1 MNLVTAPDN
10 TDVQHTDIQLTLSW
24 ADAERLRMTVPWLL
38 RALADRP
45 TAPPRM
51 RERRR
56 KAYTALE
63 SVLSALSDQLPPVE
77 QARESQ

>member
-10 TDVQHTDIQLTLSW
+10 TDAQHAEIQLTLSW
-24 ADAERLRMTVPWLL
+24 ADAERLRLTVPWLL

-45 TAPPRM
+45 TAPPRQ

-56 KAYTALE
+56 KASTALE
-63 SVLSALSDQLPPVE
+63 SLLTALSAQLRPAE
-77 QARESQ
+77 QSHESQ

>member
-24 ADAERLRMTVPWLL
+24 ADAERLRTTVPWLL

-45 TAPPRM
+45 TTPPRM
-51 RERRR
+51 RERRL

-63 SVLSALSDQLPPVE
+63 SLLTALSAQLRPAE
-77 QARESQ
+77 QSHESQ

>member
-1 MNLVTAPDN
+1 MSLVTASDN
-10 TDVQHTDIQLTLSW
+10 TDVQHTEIQLTLSW
-24 ADAERLRMTVPWLL
+24 AEAERLRITVPWVL

-63 SVLSALSDQLPPVE
+63 SLLTALSAQLRPAE
-77 QARESQ
+77 QSHESQ

>member
-1 MNLVTAPDN
+1 MNLVSAPDN
-10 TDVQHTDIQLTLSW
+10 TDVQHPEIQLTLSW
-24 ADAERLRMTVPWLL
+24 ADAERLRITVPWVL

-63 SVLSALSDQLPPVE
+63 SLMTALSAQRRPAE
-77 QARESQ
+77 QSHESQ

>member
-10 TDVQHTDIQLTLSW
+10 SDAQHTDIQLTLSW
-24 ADAERLRMTVPWLL
+24 ADAERLRVTVPWVL

-63 SVLSALSDQLPPVE
+63 SLLTALSSEVGPAE
-77 QARESQ
+77 QSDESQ